1 MNHGRGRVGKEPDV
15 RAVGIAAC
23 LAMAVFGPA
32 ATAVEGQ
39 TDPGEVVDAFCW
51 RGKALPAC
59 RSFALFE
66 LEGAVAVASTRFV
79 HESDVVTTD
88 YAAFENELQW
98 HLGAMRNLT
107 GDWALGA
114 TVSLGTGSPSPLT
127 GIRFRARRWLNPP
140 MSAEIEAGAVDTG
153 INDRF
158 GSGFGWGPT
167 VGVRLN
173 RGDHFSIFTRWEG
186 AYAQAGSDGS
196 FHREAGFHH
205 GLYVGAGAGST
216 PAAVGTGILG
226 AAALLFAYAL
236 SQAEW

>member
-1 MNHGRGRVGKEPDV
+1 M
-15 RAVGIAAC
+15 RAVGVVAC
-23 LAMAVFGPA
+23 LAVAVFGPP
-32 ATAVEGQ
+32 ATALQGQ
-39 TDPGEVVDAFCW
+39 TVPEEVVDAICW

-66 LEGAVAVASTRFV
+66 LEGALAVASTALI

-88 YAAFENELQW
+88 YPAFENELKW

-107 GDWALGA
+107 EEWALGA

-127 GIRFRARRWLNPP
+127 GIRFRARRWLSPP
-140 MSAEIEAGAVDTG
+140 VSAELEVGGVDTG

-173 RGDHFSIFTRWEG
+173 GGDHFSIFTRWES
-186 AYAQAGSDGS
+186 AYAQAGADGH

-205 GLYVGAGAGST
+205 GLYVGASAGST

-226 AAALLFAYAL
+226 TAALLFAYAL
-236 SQAEW
+236 SQSEW